1 MSDYTPIFEEFVDF
15 FADSSPQDKPRR
27 QCFDVHIT
35 DDDISEDMESLRL
48 SLILDPFELHKRI
61 QVNQNVTEIF
71 ILDTDK
77 PMAV

>member
-35 DDDISEDMESLRL
+35 DDDISEGTESLRL
-48 SLILDPFELHKRI
+48 SLILDPFEFLEEL
-61 QVNQNVTEIF
+61 EIN
-71 ILDTDK
+71 
-77 PMAV
+77 PAVSEVLTYSGY